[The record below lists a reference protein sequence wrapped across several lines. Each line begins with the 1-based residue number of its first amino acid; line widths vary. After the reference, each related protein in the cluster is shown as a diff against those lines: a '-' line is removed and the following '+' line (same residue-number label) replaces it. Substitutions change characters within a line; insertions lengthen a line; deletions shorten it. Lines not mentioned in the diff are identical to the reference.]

1 MLPVPCYTP
10 QLDARSDQKTLIF
23 LLLQLC
29 VITFTIGGID
39 RRGGGGNKV
48 VRTREGADGDRKR
61 RRGTEENLEG
71 TDIKK
76 VE

>member
-39 RRGGGGNKV
+39 RRGGGGIRLLEPEKV
-48 VRTREGADGDRKR
+48 QMGIEKGEEG
-61 RRGTEENLEG
+61 L
-71 TDIKK
+71 KK
-76 VE
+76 I

>member
-10 QLDARSDQKTLIF
+10 QLDARSDQKTSIF

-39 RRGGGGNKV
+39 RRGGGSKRLLEPEKV
-48 VRTREGADGDRKR
+48 Q
-61 RRGTEENLEG
+61 RGTEKGEEAEG
-71 TDIKK
+71 KFRRDGHK
-76 VE
+76 EGW